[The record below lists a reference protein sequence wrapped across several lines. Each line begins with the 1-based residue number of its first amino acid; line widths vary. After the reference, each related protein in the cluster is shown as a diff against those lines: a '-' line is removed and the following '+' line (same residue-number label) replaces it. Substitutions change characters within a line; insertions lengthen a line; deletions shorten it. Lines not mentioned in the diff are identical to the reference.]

1 MEIKNLFDPVVKQEI
16 VSRINK
22 LTPQS
27 QRQWGKMN
35 VSQMLAHLQPAIKIA
50 YGTHKPKGHFFFKLI
65 LPFFKSKLWDE
76 KPYKKGL
83 PTDTTFIMTGTEKD
97 FEKEKTAVIEL
108 IGQFTESN
116 IKGERHPVFGKM
128 TKENWSKAMWKHID
142 HHLCQF
148 GV

>member
-1 MEIKNLFDPVVKQEI
+1 MEVKNLFDPAVKQEVI
-16 VSRINK
+16 ARINK

-27 QRQWGKMN
+27 ERQWGKMN

-65 LPFFKSKLWDE
+65 LPFFKSKLWDD

-83 PTDTTFIMTGTEKD
+83 PTDQTFIMTGSEKD
-97 FEKEKTAVIEL
+97 FEKEKAATIEL
-108 IGQFTESN
+108 INQFSEPN
-116 IKGERHPVFGKM
+116 LNGERHPVFGKM
-128 TKENWSKAMWKHID
+128 SKENWSKAIWKHID
-142 HHLCQF
+142 HHLQQF

>member
-1 MEIKNLFDPVVKQEI
+1 MEVKNLFDPVVKQDI
-16 VSRINK
+16 IARINK

-27 QRQWGKMN
+27 QRLWGKMN

-65 LPFFKSKLWDE
+65 LPFFKSTLWDD

-83 PTDTTFIMTGTEKD
+83 PTDKTFIMTGSEKD
-97 FEKEKTAVIEL
+97 FEKEKAAVLEL
-108 IGQFTESN
+108 IHQFSEPN
-116 IKGERHPVFGKM
+116 LKGERHPVFGKI
-128 TKENWSKAMWKHID
+128 TKENWSKAIWKHID
-142 HHLCQF
+142 HHLQQF